1 MPCGGR
7 VSLIR
12 MLSPCLSPQELERL
26 ALELREATQRV
37 EREQQQAAGAAE
49 ELLTLTER
57 LGEAERQLHRTRY
70 PGSRP
75 APPDPF
81 PPPPGAPVS
90 SPPVAATGFQTVV
103 GVRLRQRSK
112 TRRHVSDER
121 GRQ

>member
-81 PPPPGAPVS
+81 PPPPGPPFPAPRWLPPASRQLLECVS
-90 SPPVAATGFQTVV
+90 
-103 GVRLRQRSK
+103 
-112 TRRHVSDER
+112 
-121 GRQ
+121 GREAKHADM